1 MNISFHHKIA
11 FGIIAI
17 TLSLVALWR
26 YEFKTQDSRQQT
38 FVASLQNELRQRDEL
53 GAVLTQMDQIRTT
66 VERIAAQGQVDA
78 TVGQSLEQSLKSL
91 LASGEKVFAG
101 EENPI
106 KQLSADVEEFS
117 KISQQLSLYEG
128 KVQEFIGSFET
139 YFRTLRETAGRWE
152 TSTTAAI
159 AIGGAVTNTVPFSEL
174 EQKVSALERA
184 IPEFSTFKQRM
195 QGLAIG
201 FDQWVQ
207 DINAAA
213 SVEEKQAAFAK
224 KQTLLKGI
232 PELSDTFKQY
242 IKTAAARERENVQL
256 IALQITASLAETRT
270 QVQDKFAVKNNAV
283 QTIMAQ
289 TKYKDDQ
296 YRKVKYAV
304 AGLTFVAL
312 IIFFFAV
319 TIYTFRFEK
328 GLAIFRRKTY
338 EAVQATREVSNALTD
353 NSDIAVKNFNLAQ
366 TLKEGLSGVSAGFL
380 ARQGNLQH
388 IDQLV
393 RDTDTLIKE
402 SQENFQH
409 IKEEFYNAEKISK
422 EIVNLTGALEGVAQQ
437 MTSVA
442 ERVASD
448 PTPVEGKEKTIDELK
463 YLSSRI
469 RFAVNAT
476 HATLDG
482 RAAKIE
488 EAKAKFTLIEN
499 NMAQM
504 TENTQQ
510 SLRSLALARLDHS
523 EEVSRVNEILENA
536 RNTSRVIVTEIETLN
551 KQINDFSALSKH
563 LAALHELAV
572 KASALNAQSLLP
584 QEEAVAEV
592 VTSSQ
597 RMNTYVQE
605 YFQKIFE
612 NPALKDSAIVPVDVS
627 KSSRVQAAAD
637 V

>member
-17 TLSLVALWR
+17 TLSLVVVWR
-26 YEFKTQDSRQQT
+26 YEFKTQDSRHQT
-38 FVASLQNELRQRDEL
+38 LVVSLQNELRQRDEL
-53 GAVLTQMDQIRTT
+53 AAVLTEMDKIRTT
-66 VERIAAQGQVDA
+66 VERISAQGQVDA
-78 TVGQSLEQSLKSL
+78 SVGQSLEQSLKSI
-91 LASGEKVFAG
+91 LASGDKIFTGAD
-101 EENPI
+101 NPL

-128 KVQEFIGSFET
+128 KIQEFIGSFES
-139 YFRTLRETAGRWE
+139 YFRTLQETAGRWE
-152 TSTTAAI
+152 NSTTAAI
-159 AIGGAVTNTVPFSEL
+159 AVGGAVTNTVPFAEL
-174 EQKVSALERA
+174 EQKISALERA

-207 DINAAA
+207 DINAVE
-213 SVEEKQAAFAK
+213 SVEEKQAVFAK
-224 KQTLLKGI
+224 KRVLLKGI
-232 PELSDTFKQY
+232 PELSDTFKKY
-242 IKTAAARERENVQL
+242 IQTASARERENVEQ
-256 IALQITASLAETRT
+256 IALQITDSLAETRN

-289 TKYKDDQ
+289 TKYKDEQ

-304 AGLTFVAL
+304 AGLTFIAL
-312 IIFFFAV
+312 IVFFFAV

-328 GLAIFRRKTY
+328 GLAFFRRKTY
-338 EAVQATREVSNALTD
+338 EAVQTTREVTNSLKD
-353 NSDIAVKNFNLAQ
+353 NSDLAVKNFNLTQ
-366 TLKEGLSGVSAGFL
+366 TLKEGLSEVSGGFL
-380 ARQGNLQH
+380 ARQGNLQQ
-388 IDQLV
+388 IDQQL
-393 RDTDTLIKE
+393 RDTDALIKE
-402 SQENFQH
+402 SQENFIH
-409 IKEEFYNAEKISK
+409 IKEEVYNAEKISK

-437 MTSVA
+437 MTAVA

-448 PTPVEGKEKTIDELK
+448 PMPAEGKEKTIDELK
-463 YLSSRI
+463 YLSGRI

-504 TENTQQ
+504 TENTKQ
-510 SLRSLALARLDHS
+510 SLRSLALTRLDHS
-523 EEVSRVNEILENA
+523 EEVNRVNEILENA

-584 QEEAVAEV
+584 QEEAAAEV

-612 NPALKDSAIVPVDVS
+612 NPALKDSAIAPVDVS